1 LRRFH
6 RKGLSAAR
14 TFGFDIGVGVRND
27 EAIGRGDTEHLD
39 CLDEGNAFLLL
50 KKKGAGV

>member
-1 LRRFH
+1 LHRFH

-14 TFGFDIGVGVRND
+14 TFGFDAGVGVRND
-27 EAIGRGDTEHLD
+27 EAIGRGDLG

-50 KKKGAGV
+50 KEKGAGV